1 VRGVELWRA
10 DHMVGWPPPLL
21 LSPEGICLW
30 MGRFHS
36 LHVSDIISTQG
47 LSVNGAGAG
56 YDDAKWFY
64 CVDVL
69 NSFFYLK

>member
-1 VRGVELWRA
+1 
-10 DHMVGWPPPLL
+10 
-21 LSPEGICLW
+21 